1 MSNKIRRAMGKK
13 VLAAS
18 LITTTFL
25 GLAGC
30 GGDEAVPGDEKTEAP
45 AAEKESLGTDYLPAE
60 VMSQEETSALKLGTR
75 ISSEE
80 LTKMPDEIT
89 LENSEW
95 AIKYCYLV
103 TKTSEDG
110 EKETY
115 ESYSTYPTELRKDGT
130 NEVVTEGITY
140 FTRFSGIEVAQI
152 VDYRKGEDGEWY
164 KAIEIDGS
172 YFQVGPVLSEE
183 KKKELNELE
192 M

>member
-18 LITTTFL
+18 LITTFL

-30 GGDEAVPGDEKTEAP
+30 GGDEAVPSDEKTEVP

-95 AIKYCYLV
+95 ATKYCYLV

-115 ESYSTYPTELRKDGT
+115 ETYHTYPTELRKDGT
-130 NEVVTEGITY
+130 KEVVTEGITY

-152 VDYRKGEDGEWY
+152 VDYRKGENGEWY

-172 YFQVGPVLSEE
+172 YVQVGPVLSEE